1 LPEPIRARRR
11 FWQGAAFASGNN
23 HLHAC
28 NIVFRLS
35 YRFLHAVYKKRSYR
49 CQLNAIEIN
58 SHQLNAHPQQAKIK
72 SALAEGPVIYRR
84 GDIDKAYKQEDHSW
98 VVAHGN
104 RLNALL
110 SRRIGL
116 LHAEVRDL
124 AEARSVN
131 ATGERSHAKRWPQ
144 RLMF

>member
-1 LPEPIRARRR
+1 M
-11 FWQGAAFASGNN
+11 
-23 HLHAC
+23 
-28 NIVFRLS
+28 
-35 YRFLHAVYKKRSYR
+35 
-49 CQLNAIEIN
+49 
-58 SHQLNAHPQQAKIK
+58 
-72 SALAEGPVIYRR
+72 
-84 GDIDKAYKQEDHSW
+84 AYKQEDDSC
-98 VVAHGN
+98 VVVHGN